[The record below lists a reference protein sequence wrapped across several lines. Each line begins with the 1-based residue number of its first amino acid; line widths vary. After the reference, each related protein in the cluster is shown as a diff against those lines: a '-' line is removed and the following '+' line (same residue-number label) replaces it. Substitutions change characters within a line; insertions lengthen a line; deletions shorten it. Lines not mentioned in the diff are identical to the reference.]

1 MSILDDILFFAN
13 CFSNV
18 EFSFIHRKGNVSA
31 HLLAQWTTLVNWFG
45 PVPISNLPSHISQA
59 FVKDGSK
66 PDLFVSPLFQ
76 VEFFLVI
83 KYLFSQ
89 KKKKKAVL
97 TYEFYPNK
105 CYYEGIPPPPPKHN
119 AKKRTYKM
127 PCFLNP
133 ILTKSSFV
141 YIFKCNST
149 LTMLSST

>member
-89 KKKKKAVL
+89 KKKLYSPMNFTLINVIMKG
-97 TYEFYPNK
+97 F
-105 CYYEGIPPPPPKHN
+105 PPPQN
-119 AKKRTYKM
+119 TTLRNV
-127 PCFLNP
+127 L
-133 ILTKSSFV
+133 I
-141 YIFKCNST
+141 KCP
-149 LTMLSST
+149 